1 MIPPRVCLF
10 TAFICL
16 ERIIPLVFHVL
27 YMTLVTDVLCTL
39 HRGAWLCI
47 RLPWC
52 GGWNIAMIY
61 VCVYSTCDH
70 TFDADTL
77 YSLLVC
83 VFMDGDKLK
92 WTMKPNF

>member
-39 HRGAWLCI
+39 HRGRVAVHTSTLVRWLKHCYD
-47 RLPWC
+47 LC
-52 GGWNIAMIY
+52 
-61 VCVYSTCDH
+61 CVYSTCDH
-70 TFDADTL
+70 TFDAGTL